1 MIPRFQQAEGIIQ
14 KMKVNEFSRRT
25 GIPASRIRYYDRLG
39 LIHGERSNNNYRDFT
54 ETDVLPFYH
63 SQVLRSYGMGIDE
76 LQDKQ
81 YGDIEE
87 LREVLDQYIDKT
99 ILEIK
104 KQELMLLRLRTMKSF
119 HDLFYEQKT
128 VIHERYL
135 SPNYLIDSFGNNQE
149 LTEEDMENI
158 RILADHFPYSYIGVR
173 IPKSSLMNGNE
184 KLDVRLGLGI
194 LKENMEK
201 IEISLHADRIRTGGN
216 LLEQLLE
223 TEDPFSLKRSDLKP
237 LLKEMERRNL
247 PMQEV
252 AGRVYCSYMK
262 DGILVH
268 GIGLGIILPE

>member
-1 MIPRFQQAEGIIQ
+1 
-14 KMKVNEFSRRT
+14 MKVNEFSRRT

-39 LIHGERSNNNYRDFT
+39 LIHGGRSNNNYRDFT
-54 ETDVLPFYH
+54 EADVLPFYH

-76 LQDKQ
+76 LREKQ

-119 HDLFYEQKT
+119 HDLFYEQET

-149 LTEEDMENI
+149 LTEEDTQDI
-158 RILADHFPYSYIGVR
+158 QTLAEHFPYSYIGVR
-173 IPKSSLMNGNE
+173 ISKKSLQSGKEDLE
-184 KLDVRLGLGI
+184 VSIGLGI
-194 LKENMEK
+194 LKENMDK
-201 IEISLHADRIRTGGN
+201 IGLSLHDREIRRGGN

-223 TEDPFSLKRSDLKP
+223 TEDPFSLKRNDLKP
-237 LLKEMERRNL
+237 LLQEMERRNL
-247 PMQEV
+247 PMCEV
-252 AGRVYCSYMK
+252 AGRVYCSYRK
-262 DGILVH
+262 DGKLMH
-268 GIGLGIILPE
+268 GIGLGVILPD